1 MKTARDIKASLEKGR
16 RTSVNI
22 TYMTLHVIMLALSI
36 FLVISISIDSFKGD
50 IFYGEPRFMKTQL
63 WICIVFLVDF
73 FIEFFMAKRKWH
85 YLYTHF
91 VFFLVS
97 IPYLQIIQHYGWTF
111 STNVMYLLQFI
122 PLVRGGYAMA
132 IIVGWFAYNKATG
145 LFVTYL
151 VTLLATV
158 YFASLVFFMFEHPV
172 NPGVTNY
179 RDALWWSMM
188 DVTTVGCSINAVTSV
203 GRILSVLLAAL
214 GMMMFPV
221 FTVYITSLIMSNR
234 TAVISQMSSH
244 SLINNID
251 DSTTGSKTQDNVS
264 VHTTHTRAD
273 DS

>member
-1 MKTARDIKASLEKGR
+1 MNEKQKIRATLKDGR
-16 RTSVNI
+16 RTSIDV
-22 TYMTLHVIMLALSI
+22 TYVMLHVIMLALSI
-36 FLVISISIDSFKGD
+36 FLLISISIDSFRGD

-63 WICIVFLVDF
+63 WICIVFLLDF
-73 FIEFFMAKRKWH
+73 FIEFMMSKRKLH
-85 YLYTHF
+85 YLATHF
-91 VFFLVS
+91 VFLLVS
-97 IPYLQIIQHYGWTF
+97 IPYLQIIHHFGWTF

-172 NPGVTNY
+172 NPGVRDY
-179 RDALWWSMM
+179 DDALWWSMM
-188 DVTTVGCSINAVTSV
+188 DVTTVGCSIDAMTPV

-221 FTVYITSLIMSNR
+221 FTVYITSLIMNNR

-244 SLINNID
+244 SLINGKGKGY
-251 DSTTGSKTQDNVS
+251 SS
-264 VHTTHTRAD
+264 RR
-273 DS
+273 